1 MLEASDPRRQSELTS
16 ERRDRQSMQTTAQ
29 RQDIEQPTEQP
40 TGNLWAPEWRSL
52 TIGLVV
58 LITLAASEALAV
70 ATVLPLVAH
79 DLHGLALYGWVT
91 SAFFLGALVG
101 LVVAGD
107 EVDRRGPAAPYVVA
121 LVLFASGLLV
131 AGLAPSMAVVVAG
144 RLLQGLGAG
153 AIPAIA
159 YASIGRTIPEAVRPR
174 VFALLS
180 TAWVLPGI
188 GGPAAAAAV
197 ASLVGWRGVFL
208 GLLPLVALTSVVPY
222 RALRRVAAPP
232 GQRHSGTRV
241 VAAVRVAAA
250 AGLALAALQQRSLV
264 SLPLVAAA
272 CAVARGS
279 LPSLFPAGTASA
291 RRGLPAVVLVRGLL
305 TFGFFGAD
313 TFVPLTLV
321 SVRHQSTAL
330 AGAAL
335 ASATVM
341 WTAGSWLLSHFV
353 RERGARFFVRIA
365 FVILIAGIA
374 ATSATLL
381 NSVPPWI
388 AVGSWGFG
396 GLGIGLAYSG
406 LSLAMLS
413 EAEPGREG
421 KATASVQLAENL
433 GVAFGA
439 GIGGA
444 AVAVG
449 VAHANE
455 PAGIAVAF
463 GVAAA
468 AALIGLVASRGLPEA
483 RETPDGTSSG

>member
-1 MLEASDPRRQSELTS
+1 METAAEPDAIQQSSDRPPSS
-16 ERRDRQSMQTTAQ
+16 
-29 RQDIEQPTEQP
+29 
-40 TGNLWAPEWRSL
+40 LWTPEWRRL

-58 LITLAASEALAV
+58 LVTLAASEALAV

-107 EVDRRGPAAPYVVA
+107 EVDRRGPAMPYAVA
-121 LVLFASGLLV
+121 LVLFAAGLLV

-159 YASIGRTIPEAVRPR
+159 YASIGRTIPESLRPR
-174 VFALLS
+174 VFAWLS

-188 GGPAAAAAV
+188 AGPAGATAI

-208 GLLPLVALTSVVPY
+208 ALLPLVAITSVLPY
-222 RALRRVAAPP
+222 RALRRVGPPSAPHP
-232 GQRHSGTRV
+232 AGTRV
-241 VAAVRVAAA
+241 IAAVRVAVA
-250 AGLALAALQQRSLV
+250 AGFALAALQQRSLV
-264 SLPLVAAA
+264 SLPLLAGA
-272 CAVARGS
+272 CAVAWRA
-279 LPSLFPAGTASA
+279 LPSLFPAGTATA
-291 RRGLPAVVLVRGLL
+291 RRGAPAVVLVRGLL

-321 SVRHQSTAL
+321 SVRHQPTAL

-335 ASATVM
+335 ASSTLM
-341 WTAGSWLLSHFV
+341 WTAGAWLLSHFV
-353 RERGARFFVRIA
+353 AERGARLFVR
-365 FVILIAGIA
+365 VGLLILVTGIA
-374 ATSATLL
+374 ATATTLL
-381 NSVPPWI
+381 EAVPAWI
-388 AVGSWGFG
+388 AICTWGVS

-406 LSLAMLS
+406 LSLMMLS

-421 KATASVQLAENL
+421 KATASLQLAENL
-433 GVAFGA
+433 AVAFGA

-444 AVAVG
+444 AVAVAVADGDAAAG
-449 VAHANE
+449 V
-455 PAGIAVAF
+455 AVAF
-463 GVAAA
+463 AIAAA
-468 AALIGLVASRGLPEA
+468 GALAGLAASGRLPRGGEKPARPRGDDLPDLDSA
-483 RETPDGTSSG
+483 TSSASTRARG